1 MSKLPSISG
10 RACIKALER
19 AGFVVRRQEGSHVIL
34 RRTQPF
40 AQLVVPDHQE
50 LDRGTLRAIMRQ
62 ADITVEE
69 FLGLL

>member
-40 AQLVVPDHQE
+40 AQRVVPDHQE

>member
-34 RRTQPF
+34 RRMEPF
-40 AQLVVPDHQE
+40 GQLVVPDHKE
-50 LDRGTLRAIMRQ
+50 LDRGTLRAIIRQ
-62 ADITVEE
+62 ADLTVEE
-69 FLGLL
+69 FLRLL

>member
-50 LDRGTLRAIMRQ
+50 LDRGTLRTIMRQ